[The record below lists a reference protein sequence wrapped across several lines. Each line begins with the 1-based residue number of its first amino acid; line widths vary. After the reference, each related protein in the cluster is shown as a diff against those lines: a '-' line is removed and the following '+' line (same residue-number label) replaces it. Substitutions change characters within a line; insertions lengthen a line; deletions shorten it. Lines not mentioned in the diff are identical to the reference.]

1 MGKILNFL
9 QNSLESATLV
19 PNKTRL
25 KPSVPSFA
33 RSLLSLTII
42 SVMGLKASSLSLAL
56 EKTEVN
62 GYIRATYQSHDVK
75 DDKTYKD
82 DALGGKI
89 HFETGAFKTLSLGA
103 SAYASR
109 AIFNDDNHGLVP
121 LRGESH
127 KSYALLGE
135 AYLKSEFGKSMLKV
149 GCQEIETPFAQVDDI
164 GMVPNTFE
172 AAIFENHDIADT
184 TLFLGQIQRM
194 AGVDAEVV
202 DKFTKINGSNH
213 MQVVGLSY
221 EGVKDWTLSGWYYR
235 LKKAEIESIGFLEAD
250 YEKVLDDTTFALGFQ
265 YGVQDYREQ
274 EDTKVYGAMMS
285 ATDNRSRLTLGTAYT
300 KVGGNAVSSGFGGG
314 PFYSNSE
321 YLILDNAG
329 REGKALWYGGE
340 YDASHM
346 GYKGLTV
353 GLGKVTLTN
362 EFNQEAT
369 ETDLVLS
376 YELDDAFEIHAIA
389 SALNGANVGE
399 DEAKHLRIFANYNF

>member
-1 MGKILNFL
+1 MIKIAIGTLLLGVVGL
-9 QNSLESATLV
+9 QAGELGN
-19 PNKTRL
+19 
-25 KPSVPSFA
+25 
-33 RSLLSLTII
+33 
-42 SVMGLKASSLSLAL
+42 AL
-56 EKTEVN
+56 EKTEVD
-62 GYIRATYQSHDVK
+62 GYLRATYQSHDVK
-75 DDKTYKD
+75 DDRIYKD

-89 HFETGAFKTLSLGA
+89 HFETGAFKTLSVGA
-103 SAYASR
+103 SAYTSR
-109 AIFNDDNHGLVP
+109 AMFNDDNHGLVP

-127 KSYALLGE
+127 KSYAILGE

-149 GCQEIETPFAQVDDI
+149 GRQEIETPFAQVDDI

-172 AAIFENHDIADT
+172 AAIFENRDMTDT

-202 DKFTKINGSNH
+202 DKFTNVNGSNH

-250 YEKVLDDTTFALGFQ
+250 YEKVLGDTTFALGFQ
-265 YGVQDYREQ
+265 YATQDYREG
-274 EDTKVYGAMMS
+274 EDAKVYGAMVS
-285 ATDNRSRLTLGTAYT
+285 ATDNGSGLTLSTAYT
-300 KVGGNAVSSGFGGG
+300 KVGGNAVTSGFGGG

-362 EFNQEAT
+362 EFNKEAT

-376 YELDDAFEIHAIA
+376 YELDDDFEIHAIA
-389 SALNGANVGE
+389 SELNGANVGE
-399 DEAKHLRIFANYNF
+399 DDAKHLRVFANYNF